1 MQGNLV
7 VWTTLCL
14 AVVAAVQ
21 KDTYT
26 ADKTY
31 LTKQKRLYQLFWHI
45 DQPTTVHPEFYQVAR
60 SWNLEDHVDAYPTE
74 HQYVVQEFVQRW
86 KYGLLPRDAVFTPY
100 HPEHSQEVQALF
112 KLFYHAKDFDT
123 FHNMAVWARF
133 HVNPYLYGYTLAV
146 AIVHRP
152 DTRNIRVPVLHEVFP
167 HLYFNNEVLTTAYR
181 VKLGDSSL
189 KKTVDVK
196 YHDGTDLV
204 IHSNYTGW
212 YIVHDDTEN
221 KLSYFTEDVGLGD
234 WYFHLVHDYPC
245 WLNSQNYTLAKE
257 IRGELYYYGHK
268 QLLAR
273 YYLERLSN
281 NLGEIETIDFHAPIA
296 TGYYPTMNLPNGLP
310 FTQRPSWTHVPVHM
324 NQLVNDLEQVETRIN
339 TAIASGYVLDNSVP
353 PKQINIYTP
362 EGLNILGNIIE
373 GNMDSYNIQM
383 YGSLDHLARRILGF
397 SPLAIDKNHIVPS
410 VLDYVSTSMRD
421 PAFYRIYKKIVT
433 YFMQY
438 KKNLA
443 MYSHEELVFPGVKID
458 SVAVDKLITYFEQ
471 FDSVISNGIPVSST
485 KDAETSVIKVRQPRL
500 NHKPFTY
507 HISVTSDKDVK
518 GTVRIF
524 MGPKYDVHGHEIDFV
539 QNYVNF
545 MEVDQFIVDLKSGPN
560 KIKRNSA
567 ESIYFVPDELPTTV
581 YWKKIVNAIETGET
595 FQYNGQLFGF
605 PDRMALPKGKKEG
618 LPLKLFIY
626 VTPVNEDQT
635 VTIKSPVWG
644 TTVVDGKP
652 MGFPLDR
659 PVVRHMFHGVP
670 NAHFKDVVV
679 FHKQIDELNQTG
691 QTMYL

>member
-1 MQGNLV
+1 MQRNLV
-7 VWTTLCL
+7 VWTTVCL
-14 AVVAAVQ
+14 AIVAAVQ

-45 DQPTTVHPEFYQVAR
+45 DQPTTVHPDFYQVAR
-60 SWNLEDHVDAYPTE
+60 SWNVEDHVNAYPSE
-74 HQYVVQEFVQRW
+74 HQHVVHEFVQRW

-100 HPEHSQEVQALF
+100 HPEHVEEVQALF

-123 FHNMAVWARF
+123 FHNMAIWAGF
-133 HVNPYLYGYTLAV
+133 HVNAYLYGYTLAV
-146 AIVHRP
+146 AILHRP

-167 HLYFNNEVLTTAYR
+167 HLFFNNEVLQMAYR
-181 VKLGDSSL
+181 AKLGDASL
-189 KKTVDVK
+189 KKTIDVT
-196 YHDGTDLV
+196 YHGGTDVV
-204 IHSNYTGW
+204 INSNYTGW
-212 YIVHDDTEN
+212 YIVHDDTED
-221 KLSYFTEDVGLGD
+221 KLSYFTEDVGLND
-234 WYFHLVHDYPC
+234 WYFHLVNDYPC
-245 WLNSQNYTLAKE
+245 WMTSQNYTLAKE
-257 IRGELYYYGHK
+257 IRGELYYFGHK

-281 NLGEIETIDFHAPIA
+281 NMGEIETIDWHAPIV

-310 FTQRPSWTHVPVHM
+310 FVQRPSWTRIPQHM
-324 NQLVNDLEQVETRIN
+324 YQLVQDIEQKETHIR
-339 TAIASGYVLDNSVP
+339 TAIDTGYIMDNSVP
-353 PKQINIYTP
+353 PKQVNIYTP
-362 EGLNILGNIIE
+362 EGLNLLGNIIE
-373 GNMDSYNIQM
+373 GNMDSTNPQL
-383 YGSLDHLARRILGF
+383 YGSVDHLARRILGF
-397 SPLAIDKNHIVPS
+397 SPEAIDKNHIVPS
-410 VLDYVSTSMRD
+410 TLDYVSTSMRD
-421 PAFYRIYKKIVT
+421 PAFYRIYKKIIT

-438 KKNLA
+438 KKNLPK
-443 MYSHEELVFPGVKID
+443 YTHEELVFPGVKVD

-471 FDSVISNGIPVSST
+471 FESVISNGIPVSSL
-485 KDAETSVIKVRQPRL
+485 KDADTTIIKVRQPRL

-524 MGPKYDVHGHEIDFV
+524 MGPKYDVHGHAIDFV

-545 MEVDQFIVDLKSGPN
+545 VEVDQFMVDLKSGPN
-560 KIKRNSA
+560 KIKRSSA
-567 ESIYFVPDELPTTV
+567 ESIYFMPDELSTTV
-581 YWKKIVNAIETGET
+581 YWKKMVNAIETGET

-618 LPLKLFIY
+618 LPLKLFIH
-626 VTPVNEDQT
+626 VTPVQEDQT

-659 PVVRHMFHGVP
+659 PVVRHMFHGLP
-670 NAHFKDVVV
+670 NVHFKDVVV